1 MHVGPVPATH
11 TAPLLQDS
19 AGEPLYKLF
28 KAIKHQVE
36 KGPVDAVQKKAKYT
50 LNDTGLL
57 GDDIEYAPL
66 VSAPEPEAAGWKLE
80 PGTWT
85 QQSEAKSSWEVVS
98 AMQRHGSKG
107 PLHLVL
113 PILCSLA
120 DGERDCSG

>member
-1 MHVGPVPATH
+1 MPPTH
-11 TAPLLQDS
+11 TAPSLQDS

-57 GDDIEYAPL
+57 GDDVEYAPL
-66 VSAPEPEAAGWKLE
+66 VSPPEPEAAERKAE

-85 QQSEAKSSWEVVS
+85 PHLNFAERSQTVLGRVS
-98 AMQRHGSKG
+98 AMLRYGHEG
-107 PLHLVL
+107 PPQLVL

-120 DGERDCSG
+120 DRERDCSG